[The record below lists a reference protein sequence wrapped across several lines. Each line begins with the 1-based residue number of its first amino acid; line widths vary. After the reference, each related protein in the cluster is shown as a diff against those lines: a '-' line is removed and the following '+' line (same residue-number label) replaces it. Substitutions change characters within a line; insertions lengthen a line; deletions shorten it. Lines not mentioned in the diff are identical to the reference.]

1 MGSGGAYV
9 VTWYGRDSAGDDSIF
24 VQKFNADGT
33 TTGNVPVQLEAIG
46 VTNGGDYRPQVTAV
60 GSGGAYVVTW
70 YGIDSGGDYS
80 IFVQKF
86 NADGTVATVTV
97 TAINADST
105 AIVRSSEPGTA
116 YLVNSSVSVSSLAD
130 ITAAADNLWNSAT
143 VVTADTDT
151 AIALSGLIKGNYK
164 VYTADAAGNLSTA
177 SAVGMTIDTV
187 ATINAVATDDII
199 NAAEQTAAITGTCEA
214 GATVALTIG
223 SNTRAAT
230 VSGTSWSYTLTAEDI
245 TAMGQGAE
253 TLSATQTD
261 AAGNVSAAATR
272 GISVDTAVP
281 SVSSVALT
289 NATGA
294 QNGYLNAGDTV
305 TATVTFNEAV
315 SAGGPTP
322 TGRYLRIY
330 HSSSENALVLTEL
343 KVMSA
348 GQNVAAGKSS
358 SYGAD
363 TGVIDT
369 TAGSTTAL
377 TDGVAGG
384 NWNNQNGDASNLA
397 WVLGAGKP
405 YIELDLG
412 ASHAI
417 DSLVLWGLAGHDT
430 GQSGNL
436 RVFISNTPPT
446 GATYADLSANTSV
459 AQYDVG
465 SVNGGDSGPGT
476 TVAAAPQQ
484 QLALDIGGTTVQADY
499 QGGSGTNAL
508 SFTYTVQAGQT
519 DADGIAVA
527 ANALALNGGTLKD
540 AAGNAA
546 TITHNAVATNASYKV
561 DTTAPAVALTAAT
574 DDVGTVT
581 GSVASG
587 GTTNDTALVLSG
599 TTEAGATVNV
609 YNGATLL
616 GAATVSGTT
625 WSYSAT
631 VANGTT
637 YQFNAKATDAAGNTS
652 AATANHTIIGD
663 TTVAAPVITDN
674 VSGLATGTV
683 TYTFNFSEGV
693 TGFDASDVTLT
704 NGTKGAF
711 TVVSASQYTLA
722 VSVPDDGDVGS
733 QPTGLVGTDLGLSV
747 GTGYTDLAAGN
758 APASGATAAAQVYV
772 DPVIDLGA
780 YGMLIAPVHVD
791 GKFYYYW
798 DRSGD
803 GTNANTGS
811 LNGGVDY
818 MTHDALDTIFNS
830 GSDTTN
836 SARSAVLDGLSVML
850 PTHGEASVVTGYRP
864 GTAIDNIPLGE
875 TNPTYDDLLAIWD
888 AHNGTGTTGLPSGWQ
903 HEYYWSAT
911 PSASGHASVHL
922 YLGYVY
928 DYPVTHGAAYSVAL
942 QVL

>member
-1 MGSGGAYV
+1 M
-9 VTWYGRDSAGDDSIF
+9 T
-24 VQKFNADGT
+24 
-33 TTGNVPVQLEAIG
+33 
-46 VTNGGDYRPQVTAV
+46 
-60 GSGGAYVVTW
+60 
-70 YGIDSGGDYS
+70 
-80 IFVQKF
+80 
-86 NADGTVATVTV
+86 
-97 TAINADST
+97 
-105 AIVRSSEPGTA
+105 
-116 YLVNSSVSVSSLAD
+116 
-130 ITAAADNLWNSAT
+130 
-143 VVTADTDT
+143 
-151 AIALSGLIKGNYK
+151 
-164 VYTADAAGNLSTA
+164 DAAGNAGVGTTDSSNYAIDTA
-177 SAVGMTIDTV
+177 VPSAPTINTV
-187 ATINAVATDDII
+187 ATDNIL
-199 NAAEQTAAITGTCEA
+199 NAAEQTAAITGTNEA

-230 VSGTSWSYTLTAEDI
+230 VTGTSWSYTLEAEDI
-245 TAMGQGAE
+245 TAMGQGTE
-253 TLSATQTD
+253 MLSATQTD
-261 AAGNVSAAATR
+261 AAGNVSAAVTR
-272 GISVDTAVP
+272 GISVDTAGP
-281 SVSSVALT
+281 TVSSVALT
-289 NATGA
+289 NVAGA

-315 SAGGPTP
+315 SAGGPT
-322 TGRYLRIY
+322 GRYLRIY
-330 HSSSENALVLTEL
+330 HSSSEGALVLTEL

-363 TGVIDT
+363 TGVTDT
-369 TAGSTTAL
+369 TAGSSTAL

-417 DSLVLWGLAGHDT
+417 DSLVLWGLAGNDA

-436 RVFISNTPPT
+436 RIFVSNTPPT

-476 TVAAAPQQ
+476 TVAAASPQ
-484 QLALDIGGTTVQADY
+484 LDLDIGGTTVQANY

-508 SFTYTVQAGQT
+508 TFSYTVQEGQA

-928 DYPVTHGAAYSVAL
+928 DYPVTHYAAYSVAL